1 MLAQDLTFEEKKD
14 WIRLSRTENVGPV
27 TFKTLLSVYG
37 TPKEALKNLPDFA
50 KRGGRKKP
58 LVIPDE
64 SLIYEEMEKV
74 ASMDGSMLC
83 FCESDYPIL
92 LRQIPDCPMVLTVL
106 GDKTLLKKKMVALV
120 GTRNATLNG
129 KNLAR
134 KFALDFALKDYV
146 VVSGMAK
153 GIDAAAHTV
162 RM

>member
-74 ASMDGSMLC
+74 ASFLRIGLSDTFKADSGLSDG
-83 FCESDYPIL
+83 
-92 LRQIPDCPMVLTVL
+92 PDRF
-106 GDKTLLKKKMVALV
+106 G
-120 GTRNATLNG
+120 R
-129 KNLAR
+129 
-134 KFALDFALKDYV
+134 
-146 VVSGMAK
+146 
-153 GIDAAAHTV
+153 
-162 RM
+162 